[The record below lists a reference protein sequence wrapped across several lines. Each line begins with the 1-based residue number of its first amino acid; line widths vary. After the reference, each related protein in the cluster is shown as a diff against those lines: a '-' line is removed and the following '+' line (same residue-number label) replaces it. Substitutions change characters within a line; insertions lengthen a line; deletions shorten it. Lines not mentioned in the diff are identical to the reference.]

1 MHKKTELPVILVAD
15 DDRDDQEM
23 IIECMEKVKGPCQ
36 VEMVNNGLAV
46 IERLRDTARPEPCLV
61 VLDINMPMMNGIE
74 TLQRIRKEHANRHM
88 PVVIF
93 TTDAGDES
101 RRRALSLGAN
111 DYFIKP
117 TDFNV
122 WLSYAGDMVKYC
134 T

>member
-1 MHKKTELPVILVAD
+1 MQKVPELPVILVAD
-15 DDRDDQEM
+15 DDHDDQEM
-23 IIECMEKVKGPCQ
+23 IIECMEKVKGPCR

-61 VLDINMPMMNGIE
+61 VLDVNMPMMNGIE
-74 TLQRIRKEHANRHM
+74 TLKRIRKEHANQNM
-88 PVVIF
+88 PVVMF
-93 TTDAGDES
+93 TTDSAEES
-101 RRRALSLGAN
+101 RRQALSLGAN

-117 TDFNV
+117 SDFKV